1 MAHATMD
8 REIMEEDGYDDVTS
22 QRRERTPHAD
32 EGSHRQG
39 RTISRGWRRAG
50 RATAILLVVA
60 MIWGGQRSIIN
71 TIHAAQESVDAK
83 KIEVRRTVDRELW
96 LAENGRPD
104 QLASIIDAEA
114 DPAWR
119 ASHEQAEPATHTG
132 IRGER
137 LPTEVAV
144 DAVELHGDL
153 ARVTVRVA
161 QLDPASPVGSY
172 RETRFYR
179 TTAQGWVRTSPQPSL
194 WGATQRI
201 EAGQIIVSY
210 RKSDEETVESA
221 MPTIIAIDRDIRR
234 SLGLSQRGEGV
245 NLYVDVVPE
254 NDHDTQR
261 VTEHSVRIPS
271 PALSPLPEGDNE
283 TDLLLATLRRA
294 LAQQAIAE
302 ASRNRPI
309 DWRWRLVFE
318 GFEDALALA
327 EPIAPNF
334 WSQENSLGLNDLLLN
349 GQDWFYAGDHAQRA
363 RAAEALVWYVGTEHG
378 QTAQARLFRAIGDD
392 KGWAEIIPAIFDI
405 PVTEFEMDRQA
416 HLLANAQSGST
427 Q

>member
-1 MAHATMD
+1 
-8 REIMEEDGYDDVTS
+8 
-22 QRRERTPHAD
+22 
-32 EGSHRQG
+32 
-39 RTISRGWRRAG
+39 
-50 RATAILLVVA
+50 

-172 RETRFYR
+172 RKLAS
-179 TTAQGWVRTSPQPSL
+179 TAQRPGWVRTSPQPSL

-234 SLGLSQRGEGV
+234 SLGLSQRAEGV
-245 NLYVDVVPE
+245 NLYVNVVPE

-283 TDLLLATLRRA
+283 TDLLLATLRKHW
-294 LAQQAIAE
+294 
-302 ASRNRPI
+302 RNRP
-309 DWRWRLVFE
+309 L
-318 GFEDALALA
+318 
-327 EPIAPNF
+327 P
-334 WSQENSLGLNDLLLN
+334 
-349 GQDWFYAGDHAQRA
+349 
-363 RAAEALVWYVGTEHG
+363 
-378 QTAQARLFRAIGDD
+378 
-392 KGWAEIIPAIFDI
+392 
-405 PVTEFEMDRQA
+405 RQA
-416 HLLANAQSGST
+416 ETGRST
-427 Q
+427 GDGGWSLKDSRMR